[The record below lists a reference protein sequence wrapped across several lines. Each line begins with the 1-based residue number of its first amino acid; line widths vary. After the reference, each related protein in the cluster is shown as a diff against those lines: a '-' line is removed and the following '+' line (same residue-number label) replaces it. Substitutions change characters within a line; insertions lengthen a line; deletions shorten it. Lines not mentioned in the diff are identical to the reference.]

1 MPIGNFLEL
10 IIMLLKT
17 TISCFLLAFVA
28 EESTQTPCN
37 IAFTDVRE
45 AAGVDFEHYGE
56 RHRWCEI
63 GPQVQG
69 IATNE
74 EIPEGLFLDPYEFA
88 HRHLVRMNGSGAAW
102 IDVENDGDYDLYLVN
117 GSGGPE
123 TTNAL
128 YLNMGDGTFM
138 PTTKSCGVLDDGEG
152 MAVSVADYD
161 NDGFSDLMVM
171 NFGDFILFH
180 NNGDGTFSNVT
191 ATAFP
196 DGVDEIW
203 YGGSSWGDF
212 DGDGNLDVYVAGY
225 VDLSQNRGSKDLRFP
240 MDFAGFKNRLFHNN
254 GDGTFTD
261 IAESAGVADGFR
273 KSMQILVAD
282 FNNDN
287 RPDILVANDTDPNG
301 LYLNRGDGTFKEFSG
316 PSGLSSTDGSMG
328 IAWGDYNNDQMMD
341 LYISNYTGEAD
352 LLLTM
357 IDNTSSNDGKI
368 KNAIFM
374 ADFQSPIVQQATWS
388 LVGWGTGF
396 IDFDNDSDLDLF
408 VAGGH
413 LNGVSG
419 DNRDFNVLFENKGNG
434 TFVNSS
440 EDSGI
445 LKPGKRIHRATIFG
459 DYDNDGRVDFYV
471 VNNGEESYD
480 DESDRHGVL
489 FRNDSATESHWLKV
503 RLQGTTSNRDAFGT
517 KLKLVSGENI
527 QIREHVSGE
536 GYFSSNAQ
544 EIHFGLG
551 NATTIDSLT
560 ITWPTGEKQTISSIS
575 VDQTLELVE
584 PTKNAIATK

>member
-1 MPIGNFLEL
+1 MVLCIVVISSVAFGLVDAAAQPSS
-10 IIMLLKT
+10 
-17 TISCFLLAFVA
+17 TIAL
-28 EESTQTPCN
+28 
-37 IAFTDVRE
+37 TDVRE
-45 AAGVDFEHYGE
+45 AAGIDFEHYGE

-63 GPQVQG
+63 GPQVRG

-74 EIPEGLFLDPYEFA
+74 EIPEGLFENPYEFA
-88 HRHLVRMNGSGAAW
+88 NRHLIRMNGSGAAW
-102 IDVENDGDYDLYLVN
+102 IDIENDGDYDIYLVN
-117 GSGGPE
+117 GAGGPE

-128 YLNMGDGTFM
+128 YLNLGDGTFT
-138 PTTKSCGVLDDGEG
+138 PALKSCGALDDGEG

-161 NDGFSDLMVM
+161 NDGFSDMMVM
-171 NFGDFILFH
+171 NFGNFILFH
-180 NNGDGTFSNVT
+180 NNGDGTFTNVT
-191 ATAFP
+191 EQSFP
-196 DGVDEIW
+196 DGIDEIW

-225 VDLSQNRGSKDLRFP
+225 VDLSQNRGNAGLRFP
-240 MDFAGFKNRLFHNN
+240 MDFNGFANYLYHNN

-261 IAESAGVADGFR
+261 IAKEAGVRDGFR

-282 FNNDN
+282 FNDDN
-287 RPDILVANDTDPNG
+287 RPDILVGNDTDPNG
-301 LYLNRGDGTFKEFSG
+301 LYLNNGDGTFKEFSG

-328 IAWGDYNNDQMMD
+328 ITWGDYNNDQMMD

-357 IDNTSSNDGKI
+357 VDNTSSNDGKTR
-368 KNAIFM
+368 NAIFM
-374 ADFQSPIVQQATWS
+374 ADFSSPIVQQKTWP

-396 IDFDNDSDLDLF
+396 IDLDNDADLDLF

-419 DNRDFNVLFENKGNG
+419 DNRDFNVLFENQGDG
-434 TFVNSS
+434 SFTDASESS
-440 EDSGI
+440 GV

-459 DYDNDGRVDFYV
+459 DYDNDGRIDFYV

-480 DESDRHGVL
+480 DASDRHGVL
-489 FRNDSATESHWLKV
+489 FHNDSPSGGHWLKI

-517 KLKLVSGENI
+517 KLTLVAGGKT

-544 EIHFGLG
+544 EVHFGLG
-551 NATTIDSLT
+551 DSTIIDALT
-560 ITWPTGEKQTISSIS
+560 IVWPTGETQTLNDVE
-575 VDQTLELVE
+575 VDQTVNLVE
-584 PTKNAIATK
+584 PQ

>member
-1 MPIGNFLEL
+1 MILPFATACLSMICIDN
-10 IIMLLKT
+10 K
-17 TISCFLLAFVA
+17 SP
-28 EESTQTPCN
+28 QKPCN
-37 IAFTDVRE
+37 IRLTDVRE
-45 AAGVDFEHYGE
+45 EAGVDFEHYGE

-74 EIPEGLFLDPYEFA
+74 EIPSGLFDDPFEFA
-88 HRHLVRMNGSGAAW
+88 NRHLIRMNGSGAAW

-128 YLNMGDGTFM
+128 YLNQGDGTFL
-138 PTTKSCGVLDDGEG
+138 PTIKSCGVLDDGEG

-161 NDGFSDLMVM
+161 NDGFSDMMVM
-171 NFGDFILFH
+171 NFGDFVLFH
-180 NNGDGTFSNVT
+180 NNGDGTFSDVT
-191 ATAFP
+191 EESFP
-196 DGVDEIW
+196 GGQDVIW

-212 DGDGNLDVYVAGY
+212 DGDGFLDVYVAGY
-225 VDLSQNRGSKDLRFP
+225 VDLSQNNGNEGLRFP
-240 MDFAGFKNRLFHNN
+240 MDFRGFPNYLFHNN

-261 IAESAGVADGFR
+261 IAKEAGVQDGFR
-273 KSMQILVAD
+273 KTMQILIAD
-282 FNNDN
+282 FNDDN
-287 RPDILVANDTDPNG
+287 RPDILVGNDTDPNG

-328 IAWGDYNNDQMMD
+328 ITWGDYNNDQMMD

-352 LLLTM
+352 LLMTM
-357 IDNTSSNDGKI
+357 VDNTSSNDGNT

-374 ADFQSPIVQQATWS
+374 ADFNSPIIQKKTWP

-396 IDFDNDSDLDLF
+396 IDLDNDTDLDLF

-413 LNGVSG
+413 LNSVSG
-419 DNRDFNVLFENKGNG
+419 ENRDFNVLFENNGDG
-434 TFVNSS
+434 TFKDSS
-440 EDSGI
+440 EMSGV
-445 LKPGKRIHRATIFG
+445 LRSGKRIHRATIFG
-459 DYDNDGRVDFYV
+459 DYDNDGKVDFYV

-480 DESDRHGVL
+480 EDSDRYGVL
-489 FRNDSATESHWLKV
+489 FHNDSLSNGHWLKV
-503 RLQGTTSNRDAFGT
+503 KLQGTTSNRDAFGT
-517 KLKLVSGENI
+517 KLKLIADGKT

-544 EIHFGLG
+544 EVHFGLA
-551 NATTIDSLT
+551 NSEKIDSLT
-560 ITWPTGEKQTISSIS
+560 ITWPSGVSQTLTDILADQTI
-575 VDQTLELVE
+575 ELIE
-584 PTKNAIATK
+584 PEIATPST